1 MIKKL
6 MQLIFMDKSGR
17 AAAKR
22 LRASQAQIARA
33 EAASAP
39 DEKEDKPED
48 GKDPSEKPASDREI
62 LLEQAMDLY
71 RQRRAEYEQLD
82 ESVRA
87 KMTKLADD
95 QFNKKDS

>member
-6 MQLIFMDKSGR
+6 MQLVFMDKSGR

-22 LRASQAQIARA
+22 LRESQAQIARA
-33 EAASAP
+33 EAVAVP
-39 DEKEDKPED
+39 DEQEDEQ
-48 GKDPSEKPASDREI
+48 EEAREPASDREI

>member
-6 MQLIFMDKSGR
+6 MQLVFMDKSGR

-22 LRASQAQIARA
+22 LRESQAQIARA
-33 EAASAP
+33 EAVAVP
-39 DEKEDKPED
+39 DEQEDEQEEAR
-48 GKDPSEKPASDREI
+48 DPSVEPASDREI